1 MKKILLAIGTFCLGM
16 VISQGQTTNQTGF
29 VKFFPV
35 SSDEMKFTQN
45 GFVPDGKIYWVETDE
60 SFGEVVLNFTNL
72 AHPGNPTAANL
83 IFNIPQV
90 TDAQS
95 STGVNIYLENKL
107 IGKANQATSGS
118 NLKINLDIS
127 ILRGKDQ
134 LTLVLKGGGID
145 GLAILSKA
153 SGYGAY
159 LEFIY

>member
-1 MKKILLAIGTFCLGM
+1 MKKFFLVFAAFFSGIVT
-16 VISQGQTTNQTGF
+16 SQGQSINQTGF

-35 SSDEMKFTQN
+35 SSDEMKFTQS

-60 SFGEVVLNFTNL
+60 SFGEVFLSFSNI
-72 AHPGNPTAANL
+72 AHPGNPTSASL

-95 STGVNIYLENKL
+95 STGVNVYFENKV
-107 IGKANQATSGS
+107 IGNAGQASSGS

-127 ILRGKDQ
+127 LLKGKNQ
-134 LTLVLKGGGID
+134 FTLVLKGGGPD
-145 GLAILSKA
+145 GLAIFSKA